1 RACASRVCA
10 RQPGVGESASV
21 MKRIIIIED
30 NAVSANLYRG
40 ALSREGYQD
49 VVATHAEAGLQ
60 AINESRPDL
69 VLLDLLLRKVEG
81 LEVLRRIRPTP
92 GLGDLPVIVASNSFT
107 ASRLDDV
114 WQAGATQI
122 LTKAN
127 VPPKD
132 VARIVRETIE

>member
-1 RACASRVCA
+1 
-10 RQPGVGESASV
+10 

-30 NAVSANLYRG
+30 NAVAANLYRG
-40 ALSREGYQD
+40 ALSREGYQ
-49 VVATHAEAGLQ
+49 VIVASDGEAGLQ

-69 VLLDLLLRKVEG
+69 VVLDLMLPKVEG
-81 LEVLRRIRPTP
+81 LEVLRRIRATP

-132 VARIVRETIE
+132 VARIVRETIERLEKK

>member
-1 RACASRVCA
+1 
-10 RQPGVGESASV
+10 

-40 ALSREGYQD
+40 ALSREGYRI
-49 VVATHAEAGLQ
+49 VVATDGEAGLQ

-69 VLLDLLLRKVEG
+69 VLLDLMLPKVEG
-81 LEVLRRIRPTP
+81 LEVLRQIRATP

-114 WQAGATQI
+114 WKAGATQI

-132 VARIVRETIE
+132 VARIVRETIERIDKR